1 MLGVLAAGCGLNKD
15 EIIRELQKQNNSLKV
30 ESIGLTRR
38 LQFKDGKIADLE
50 GQLRNLHLNH
60 RIDMPLTFP
69 IDRIELLGI
78 TGGADLDGVPGDDA
92 VTVYFRPMDRDGH
105 VLKRGGEIKVKLLD
119 NSTSGEPRVLGMAVV
134 NDGKELRRSWYGR
147 FWTNHYKVV
156 VPFAPDM
163 SLRPNQEVDIH
174 LSFEDFG
181 TGESFTARTAIKVNI
196 LKPDEELGP

>member
-1 MLGVLAAGCGLNKD
+1 MAIAANAVHTWAVSHATPAPLMPCSGMRTAPSPRATL
-15 EIIRELQKQNNSLKV
+15 
-30 ESIGLTRR
+30 
-38 LQFKDGKIADLE
+38 
-50 GQLRNLHLNH
+50 LH
-60 RIDMPLTFP
+60 T
-69 IDRIELLGI
+69 

-119 NSTSGEPRVLGMAVV
+119 NSTPGDPRVLGLAVV
-134 NDGKELRRSWYGR
+134 NAVNELRRSWYGR
-147 FWTNHYKVV
+147 FWTNHFKVV
-156 VPFAPDM
+156 VPFAPDV